1 MSDAISPLV
10 PVAVNAPITNVNRER
25 FYTVLRGGERVTYKN
40 IVSTSFSNSSIQFS
54 APPPSPRILVDR
66 RVLLKVP
73 VTVEFT
79 GTAPVGQNLLQSGFD
94 AFRAYPLSSV
104 METMSATIN
113 NNTTSINLADVVH
126 PLLRYN
132 TGRKLAQG
140 RHSTA
145 PSMLDQY
152 QRYQSGDNTNVN
164 PLGSYAENTYQ
175 TPRGGFPINV
185 VSNTNTDA
193 EVQAELTESLML
205 SPFLWG
211 DCEKSGFLGVQTMSF
226 NFTLR
231 SDLSRVWSHS
241 DGSGSTLTTVTV
253 TIGQPQLLFRY
264 VTPSSLAPMPSS
276 VCYPYY
282 SVSRY
287 PTDAQAAIAPLASTT
302 LNSNN
307 IQLNSIPRR
316 ILILARQ
323 RNADQTFTSTDT
335 YFGIRSISVNW
346 NNNSG
351 LLSAA
356 STQDLYE
363 ISVKNGYEGSLS
375 QWSGGPV
382 SRMLGG
388 AATAYYGT
396 SGSVL
401 CLEMGTDIALGPGE
415 CPGMLGTYQ
424 LQLRVDAINANTV
437 DAITP
442 TLYVIVISEGTLTI
456 ANNTTTAQ
464 IGVVTPQDDISAKHM
479 PLIDY
484 NTIREAYG
492 GNFLSGLKD
501 FGRGVVKGFKDVAG
515 PVWGE
520 FKEILPQLIKVAP
533 ALIAAAGEDPKMKGR
548 PGRKGKKKG
557 GVVVEGP
564 YGGAI
569 PVGGSIAVGG
579 AKPYAQTAK
588 DRADEAEAMRA
599 YWAAKKKMAKDGM
612 QGGKKLSRKELA
624 RRMK

>member
-1 MSDAISPLV
+1 
-10 PVAVNAPITNVNRER
+10 
-25 FYTVLRGGERVTYKN
+25 
-40 IVSTSFSNSSIQFS
+40 
-54 APPPSPRILVDR
+54 
-66 RVLLKVP
+66 
-73 VTVEFT
+73 
-79 GTAPVGQNLLQSGFD
+79 
-94 AFRAYPLSSV
+94 
-104 METMSATIN
+104 
-113 NNTTSINLADVVH
+113 
-126 PLLRYN
+126 
-132 TGRKLAQG
+132 
-140 RHSTA
+140 
-145 PSMLDQY
+145 
-152 QRYQSGDNTNVN
+152 
-164 PLGSYAENTYQ
+164 
-175 TPRGGFPINV
+175 
-185 VSNTNTDA
+185 
-193 EVQAELTESLML
+193 ML

-226 NFTLR
+226 NFTFR
-231 SDLSRVWSHS
+231 SDLSRMWSHS
-241 DGSGSTLTTVTV
+241 DGSGSTLTAVTV

-264 VTPSSLAPMPSS
+264 VTPSSLEPMPES

-323 RNADQTFTSTDT
+323 RNSDQTFTSTDS

-363 ISVKNGYEGSLS
+363 ISVKNGYEGSLT

-382 SRMLGG
+382 SRFLGG
-388 AATAYYGT
+388 AAPVYHGT

-401 CLEMGTDIALGPGE
+401 CLEMGTDIGLGPGE

-424 LQLRVDAINANTV
+424 LQLRVDAVNVNTV

-464 IGVVTPQDDISAKHM
+464 IGVVTPQDDITARHM
-479 PLIDY
+479 PMIDY
-484 NTIREAYG
+484 NSIREAYG

-501 FGRGVVKGFKDVAG
+501 FGRGFVKGFKGVVG
-515 PVWGE
+515 PVWNE
-520 FKEILPQLIKVAP
+520 FKEILPQLVKVAP
-533 ALIAAAGEDPKMKGR
+533 YLIAAAGEEDSRKKLPGKPKLPKPPMGR
-548 PGRKGKKKG
+548 RKKG
-557 GVVVEGP
+557 GIVVEGP

-569 PVGGSIAVGG
+569 PVGG

-588 DRADEAEAMRA
+588 DREDEAEAMRA
-599 YWAAKKKMAKDGM
+599 YWAAKKKMAKDEGM
-612 QGGKKLSRKELA
+612 RGGKKMSRGDLA
-624 RRMK
+624 RRLK